1 MLTMSTLMMPTTMTT
16 MTNPGPIPAHSVPQQ
31 QKLEPPKMQAAP
43 TIAHAANQNV
53 NANKSGALRGRGA
66 FIVYF
71 PKCTRCLFYIPSEQW

>member
-43 TIAHAANQNV
+43 TIAHVTNQNANV
-53 NANKSGALRGRGA
+53 NKSGSLRE
-66 FIVYF
+66 FI
-71 PKCTRCLFYIPSEQW
+71 LFGGPGELFLRSFREITTESH